1 MIKLPKFR
9 KYLRSK
15 VSNFKTKVKNSL
27 ENIKEN
33 ENLPKSKLK
42 SALLGMT
49 TVFTIFGVTMFGP
62 KLAAVAKDVPK
73 STPGSPVCPTP
84 SNPEPKPSKELVKA
98 LSGAAATVCGLAIT
112 SGSFLIGAVCGVIV
126 VYGILKVQG
135 K

>member
-1 MIKLPKFR
+1 MSKLPKFR

-27 ENIKEN
+27 ENIKEK

-42 SALLGMT
+42 SALLGMS

-62 KLAAVAKDVPK
+62 KLAAIAKDVPK
-73 STPGSPVCPTP
+73 SAPESSITP
-84 SNPEPKPSKELVKA
+84 SNGKPKASEEVIKA
-98 LSGAAATVCGLAIT
+98 LSGAAATVCGLAVT
-112 SGSFLIGAVCGVIV
+112 SGSFVIGAACGVIV
-126 VYGILKVQG
+126 VIGILKVQG

>member
-1 MIKLPKFR
+1 MRKLPKFR

-15 VSNFKTKVKNSL
+15 MSNFKTKVKNSF

-42 SALLGMT
+42 SAFLGMT
-49 TVFTIFGVTMFGP
+49 TVLTIFGVTIFGP
-62 KLAAVAKDVPK
+62 KLAAVAKDAPK
-73 STPGSPVCPTP
+73 SIPESPVCTTP
-84 SNPEPKPSKELVKA
+84 SNPDPKASEELIKA
-98 LSGAAATVCGLAIT
+98 LSGAAATVCGLAVS
-112 SGSFLIGAVCGVIV
+112 SGSFFVGAVCGIVV